1 MKTLEDR
8 MAVLEAT
15 NTRLRTGLYSLIGL
29 VALCVTLGAAQKG
42 DAKADG
48 DVTEEI
54 KAKRLVIVDDDGVE
68 RIVLEVAKKRL
79 NNEIKTDK
87 RTDMFARMSLADSE
101 GVERASL
108 DASDGGLSRLKLFN
122 TEGKRRIEIVT
133 AEEAFA
139 NLLLYDEDGKEVEKQ
154 FR

>member
-8 MAVLEAT
+8 LAVLEAT
-15 NTRLRTGLYSLIGL
+15 NTRLRMGFYSLVGL
-29 VALCVTLGAAQKG
+29 IAVCFTLGAAQKG

-48 DVTEEI
+48 DVAEEI

-87 RTDMFARMSLADSE
+87 RTDVFARMSLADSE

-122 TEGKRRIEIVT
+122 SEGKRRIEIVT
-133 AEEAFA
+133 AEETFA
-139 NLLLYDEDGKEVEKQ
+139 NLLLYDNDGKEVEKQ

>member
-8 MAVLEAT
+8 LAVLEAT
-15 NTRLRTGLYSLIGL
+15 NTRLRVGFYSLLGVI
-29 VALCVTLGAAQKG
+29 AMCFTLGAAPQ
-42 DAKADG
+42 KADEKVA
-48 DVTEEI
+48 DEI
-54 KAKRLVIVDDDGVE
+54 KAKRLVIVDDDGGE
-68 RIVLEVAKKRL
+68 RIVLEIAKKRL

-87 RTDMFARMSLADSE
+87 RTDVFARMSLADSE

-122 TEGKRRIEIVT
+122 SEGKRRIEIVT
-133 AEEAFA
+133 AEEKFA
-139 NLLLYDEDGKEVEKQ
+139 NMLLYDNDGKEVEKQ

>member
-8 MAVLEAT
+8 LAVLEAT
-15 NTRLRTGLYSLIGL
+15 NTRLRMGFYSLIGL
-29 VALCVTLGAAQKG
+29 VAICFTFGAAPKG
-42 DAKADG
+42 GAKVDG

-54 KAKRLVIVDDDGVE
+54 KAKRLVIVDDDGGE

-79 NNEIKTDK
+79 NNEIKSDK
-87 RTDMFARMSLADSE
+87 RTDVFARLSLSDSE
-101 GVERASL
+101 GAERASL

-122 TEGKRRIEIVT
+122 SEGKRRIEIVT
-133 AEEAFA
+133 AEEEFA
-139 NLLLYDEDGKEVEKQ
+139 NLFIYDKNGKEVEKQ